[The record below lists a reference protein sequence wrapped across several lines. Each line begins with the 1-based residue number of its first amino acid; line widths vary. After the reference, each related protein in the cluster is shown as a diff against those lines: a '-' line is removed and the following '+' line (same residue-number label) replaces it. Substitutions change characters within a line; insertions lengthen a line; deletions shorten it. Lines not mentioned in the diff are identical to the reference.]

1 MALDMNNL
9 ITLGKTLSRAKA
21 SSPVAY
27 SFGEDKYSY
36 SDLDNTFRQ
45 ELHALVGTY
54 QLYRKN
60 QNIMFELFEE
70 VITDVLPVK
79 VMEQYGQFAEIK
91 TYRQGERPV
100 FVQKITEASK
110 RRAKQFV
117 SKVGLAGRYEV
128 FKLDGRSYE
137 VTTSA
142 YGAACQIS
150 IEEFLDGRIDFATL
164 LDIMLEGFDE
174 AIYREIAAALL
185 GTVESLQI
193 GNKYIGNAFVEEEM
207 DELLAVADAYG
218 NGRATIYC
226 TFEFAAT
233 MIPQTGWISEE
244 MRNQKWTNGY
254 LGNYKGHQVVVL
266 RQSYTNIDN
275 LEKVLDPS
283 YAWIIPG
290 GAEKPVKIA
299 FEGDTL
305 MKEIPSQDDWSRD
318 LQMYKKIGVAAIV
331 YNDIC
336 VYQNTSLVTQ
346 RDVSNNV
353 PSEGDDPSEGNDG

>member
-1 MALDMNNL
+1 MALDRTNL
-9 ITLGKTLSRAKA
+9 ITLGKTLGRAKA

-27 SFGEDKYSY
+27 SLGEDKYSY
-36 SDLDNTFRQ
+36 NDLDNAFRS
-45 ELHALVGTY
+45 ELNELVGTY
-54 QLYRKN
+54 SLYRQNKN
-60 QNIMFELFEE
+60 AMFELFEE

-79 VMEQYGQFAEIK
+79 VMEQYGMFAEIK
-91 TYRQGERPV
+91 TYRQGEKPV

-117 SKVGLAGRYEV
+117 TKVGLAGRYEV

-164 LDIMLEGFDE
+164 LNIMLEGFDE

-185 GTVESLQI
+185 GSVENLQA
-193 GNKYIGNAFVEEEM
+193 GNKYVGNKFDAAKM
-207 DELLAVADAYG
+207 DELLAVADSYG

-226 TFEFAAT
+226 TFDFATT
-233 MIPQTGWISEE
+233 MIPETGWVSDA
-244 MRNQKWTNGY
+244 MKDQMWANGY
-254 LGNYKGHQVVVL
+254 IGNYKGHQVVVL
-266 RQSYTNIDN
+266 RQSYTDIDN
-275 LEKVLDPS
+275 KTKVIDPS

-290 GAEKPVKIA
+290 GAEKPIKIA

-305 MKEIPSQDDWSRD
+305 MKEVESQDDWSRD

-336 VYQNTSLVTQ
+336 VYQNTSLVVERTL
-346 RDVSNNV
+346 
-353 PSEGDDPSEGNDG
+353 G